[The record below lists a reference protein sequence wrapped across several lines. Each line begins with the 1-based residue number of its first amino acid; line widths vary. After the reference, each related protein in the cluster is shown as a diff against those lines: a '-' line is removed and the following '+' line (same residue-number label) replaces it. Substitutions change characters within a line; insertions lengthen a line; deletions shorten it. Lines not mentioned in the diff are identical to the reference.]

1 MLKILCIYIYGKVK
15 QSFTYDV
22 TDSMKMLL
30 DQINELNK
38 NEKVEDN
45 LFIKNLII
53 NRDKNNKEIVPYI
66 ATEKWISQLGERLQ
80 IN

>member
-1 MLKILCIYIYGKVK
+1 MLKIFYIYINGKVK

>member
-1 MLKILCIYIYGKVK
+1 
-15 QSFTYDV
+15 
-22 TDSMKMLL
+22 MLL

-38 NEKVEDN
+38 KERVEDN

-53 NRDKNNKEIVPYI
+53 NRDKNKEIIPYI

>member
-1 MLKILCIYIYGKVK
+1 MLKIFYIYINGKVK

-22 TDSMKMLL
+22 IASMKMLF

-38 NEKVEDN
+38 KEKVEDN
-45 LFIKNLII
+45 LFVKNLII
-53 NRDKNNKEIVPYI
+53 NKDKNNKEIIPYI

>member
-1 MLKILCIYIYGKVK
+1 
-15 QSFTYDV
+15 
-22 TDSMKMLL
+22 MKMLL

-38 NEKVEDN
+38 KEKVEDN

-53 NRDKNNKEIVPYI
+53 NRDKNNKELIPYI

>member
-1 MLKILCIYIYGKVK
+1 
-15 QSFTYDV
+15 
-22 TDSMKMLL
+22 MKMLL
-30 DQINELNK
+30 DQMNELNK
-38 NEKVEDN
+38 KEKVEDN

-53 NRDKNNKEIVPYI
+53 NRDKNNKEIIPYI

>member
-1 MLKILCIYIYGKVK
+1 
-15 QSFTYDV
+15 
-22 TDSMKMLL
+22 MKTLL

-38 NEKVEDN
+38 KEKIEDN
-45 LFIKNLII
+45 LFVNNVII
-53 NRDKNNKEIVPYI
+53 NRDKNNKVTIPYI

>member
-1 MLKILCIYIYGKVK
+1 MLKIFYIYINGKVK
-15 QSFTYDV
+15 QSFTCDV
-22 TDSMKMLL
+22 IDSMKMLL

-38 NEKVEDN
+38 KEKVEDN
-45 LFIKNLII
+45 LFVKNMII
-53 NRDKNNKEIVPYI
+53 SRDKNNKEIVPYI

>member
-1 MLKILCIYIYGKVK
+1 MN
-15 QSFTYDV
+15 
-22 TDSMKMLL
+22 MLL

-38 NEKVEDN
+38 KEKVEDN
-45 LFIKNLII
+45 LFVKNVII
-53 NRDKNNKEIVPYI
+53 NRDKNNKKIIPYI

>member
-1 MLKILCIYIYGKVK
+1 MLKIFYIYINGKVK

-22 TDSMKMLL
+22 IDSMKMLL

>member
-1 MLKILCIYIYGKVK
+1 MLKIFYIYINGKVK
-15 QSFTYDV
+15 QSFIHDV
-22 TDSMKMLL
+22 IVCMKMLL

-38 NEKVEDN
+38 KEKVEDN

>member
-1 MLKILCIYIYGKVK
+1 MLKIFYIYINGKVK

-66 ATEKWISQLGERLQ
+66 ATEKWISQLGERLH

>member
-1 MLKILCIYIYGKVK
+1 MLKIFYIYINGKVK

-22 TDSMKMLL
+22 IDSMKMLL

-53 NRDKNNKEIVPYI
+53 NRDKNKKEIVPYI

>member
-1 MLKILCIYIYGKVK
+1 MLKIFYIYINGKVK
-15 QSFTYDV
+15 QSFTHV
-22 TDSMKMLL
+22 VIVFMKMLL

-38 NEKVEDN
+38 KEKVEDN

-53 NRDKNNKEIVPYI
+53 NRDKNNKELIPYI

>member
-1 MLKILCIYIYGKVK
+1 MLKIFYIYINGKVK

-22 TDSMKMLL
+22 IVSMKMLL

-38 NEKVEDN
+38 KEKVEDN